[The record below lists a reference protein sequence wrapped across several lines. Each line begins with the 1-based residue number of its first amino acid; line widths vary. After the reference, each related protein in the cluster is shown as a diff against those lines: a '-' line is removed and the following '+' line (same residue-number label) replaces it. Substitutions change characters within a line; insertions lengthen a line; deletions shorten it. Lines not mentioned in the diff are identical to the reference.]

1 VGQRGDSQVQTGVQ
15 ERVLATVLV
24 EMDGLTVPVS
34 GGGVL
39 VVAAT
44 NRPDLVDAALLRPGR
59 FDQMIHV
66 PAPDLDSRVSILQ
79 TITSAMSVANDLDLN
94 EIGSKTELFSGADL
108 QQLCKEVN

>member
-1 VGQRGDSQVQTGVQ
+1 VQTGVQ

-66 PAPDLDSRVSILQ
+66 PAPDEDSRLSILK
-79 TITSAMSVANDLDLN
+79 TITSRMSVSSDVNLVDIA
-94 EIGSKTELFSGADL
+94 SKTKLFSGADVE
-108 QQLCKEVN
+108 QLCKEVRFLF